1 MMAGRRLLLRE
12 RVEAAGVANGLSPG
26 SGDGAGV
33 MAGLPSMSSRGT
45 PSSAVRTL
53 WCAPTPPMDACLAR
67 PDGHKRLAL
76 RVISL
81 TSVLP
86 PLEVIVD

>member
-1 MMAGRRLLLRE
+1 MMAGRRVLLRE

-53 WCAPTPPMDACLAR
+53 
-67 PDGHKRLAL
+67 
-76 RVISL
+76 
-81 TSVLP
+81 
-86 PLEVIVD
+86 